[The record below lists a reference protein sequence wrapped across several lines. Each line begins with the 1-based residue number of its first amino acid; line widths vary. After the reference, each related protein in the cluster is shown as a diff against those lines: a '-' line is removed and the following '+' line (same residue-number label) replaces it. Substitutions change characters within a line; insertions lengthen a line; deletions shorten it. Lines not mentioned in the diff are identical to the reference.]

1 MSITWTRNKA
11 LLAVLLIMIAVL
23 GRNVASQAE
32 DLSKANLP
40 NPDSYYKLV
49 ILKDYTPE
57 TGFQFIARDNAP
69 YGSWTHWSLPHTWT
83 IWQLHRGLMAF
94 DMKKDSA
101 LLWAGGSLT
110 IFSMLLLAFFVA
122 LAVVNIGS
130 SLAAIVSG
138 LAIASSPPLFGYGQ
152 LVQITHHIFMLVPV
166 AAAAACF
173 LRPNMQ
179 AGRVLDFVGGAL
191 LGLAL
196 WISPETMPLILAFA
210 AMRAAIRLQQPSSG
224 VVWPVAAGLML
235 VMLAGWM
242 IDPPPPTFSAW
253 ALDHISLA
261 WLLFAAMLASL
272 LLLTDF
278 CIARKTPLPISIF
291 QLTLALVVLAI
302 VWLMMVPGALAG
314 PNGLIPNEL
323 RALWYDRIEEL
334 QAVSELS
341 QWIAYLL
348 LPLTSASLLGCVAW
362 RERSLWMLVLA
373 LSVLIYGVLGANH
386 IRMGAAAALVSALVF
401 GIGIS
406 KLRAFKDIQN
416 KALPMPEQMI
426 GAALVLIVP
435 LQVFGTLGL
444 AHFENKTD
452 IKLSATND
460 MKPCRLDKALPLL
473 NSLPVGTL
481 LAESNIGPEILFK
494 TQHRV
499 IAGNYHH
506 NTKGLIDSFDVLRS
520 VSPDMKAQAIASAR
534 GIDFILACTEIN
546 SNLVRG
552 KKEHTLVQ
560 RMAAGAAISWLPE
573 HQVLADWRV
582 YRRSAA
588 GNIKS
593 YN

>member
-11 LLAVLLIMIAVL
+11 LLVVLLIMIAVL
-23 GRNVASQAE
+23 GRNIASQAA
-32 DLSKANLP
+32 DLSNANLP

-69 YGSWTHWSLPHTWT
+69 YGSWIHWSLPHTWSV
-83 IWQLHRGLMAF
+83 WQLHRGLMAF
-94 DMKKDSA
+94 GVEKDMA
-101 LLWAGGSLT
+101 LLWAGGGLT
-110 IFSMLLLAFFVA
+110 MLSTLLLALFVA
-122 LAVVNIGS
+122 LAVASRGNP
-130 SLAAIVSG
+130 LAVVISG
-138 LAIASSPPLFGYGQ
+138 LAVASSPLLFGYGQ

-179 AGRVLDFVGGAL
+179 AGCLLDFVGGAL

-196 WISPETMPLILAFA
+196 WISPETMPLVLVFA

-224 VVWPVAAGLML
+224 AVWPVAVGLML
-235 VMLAGWM
+235 AMLAGWM

-261 WLLFAAMLASL
+261 WLLFAAVLAGL

-278 CIARKTPLPISIF
+278 CVARKASLPISIF
-291 QLTLALVVLAI
+291 QLTFALAVLA
-302 VWLMMVPGALAG
+302 VAWLMIVPGALAG
-314 PNGLIPNEL
+314 PNGLIPSEL
-323 RALWYDRIEEL
+323 RALWYDRIQEL
-334 QAVSELS
+334 QAVSEPS
-341 QWIAYLL
+341 QWVAYLL
-348 LPLTSASLLGCVAW
+348 LPLTSTSVLGYIAW

-373 LSVLIYGVLGANH
+373 LSALIYGVLGASY
-386 IRMGAAAALVSALVF
+386 IRMGAAAALVSVLAF
-401 GIGIS
+401 GIGIG
-406 KLRAFKDIQN
+406 KFRAFKDIQN
-416 KALPMPEQMI
+416 KTLPIPEQIM
-426 GAALVLIVP
+426 GAVLVLIIP
-435 LQVFGTLGL
+435 LQVFGAMGL
-444 AHFENKTD
+444 AYFENKAD
-452 IKLSATND
+452 IKINATND
-460 MKPCRLDKALPLL
+460 MKSCSLDRVLPLL
-473 NSLPVGTL
+473 NGLPAGTL

-506 NTKGLIDSFDVLRS
+506 NIKGLIDSFDMLRS

-588 GNIKS
+588 GKAVSNK
-593 YN
+593 